1 MGALYQSARYTRAM
15 SAEEDP
21 GEHAAQL
28 HERAITL
35 REAGAYREAE
45 AVCREAVE
53 IFRASEGSYSP
64 NLANAL
70 VERARLLE
78 LLDRLAEAGPA
89 SEEALTILLPLLDD
103 PSNEPAV
110 ADELTR
116 LTIRAEGVRAST
128 LRARGA
134 LALAEDGYRRALVLA
149 EARLPAGDPLIAE
162 TLNGLGVVHKFQGR
176 YEEAEP
182 LYRRALAIAESAGL
196 TDDAATLFHNLG
208 GLAHSRGDF
217 AAGEPL
223 ARRAVEMREAA
234 LGPNHPATAADRAA
248 WGALLEGLGRG
259 AEAEQANAD
268 ALRVFEAR
276 LGPRSLEAASAL
288 TALGGV
294 QHQRGALDDAER
306 SYRRAL
312 AIRQSILDRQHFDL
326 AMTENNLGMLLAER
340 GALDEARALLAH
352 ARDAFCDALGAEHP
366 HTRTVAQNLSAL
378 DHPSANS

>member
-1 MGALYQSARYTRAM
+1 M
-15 SAEEDP
+15 SAQDDP
-21 GEHAAQL
+21 GAHAAGL
-28 HERAITL
+28 HERAIAL

-45 AVCREAVE
+45 ASCREAVDL
-53 IFRASEGSYSP
+53 FRAVEGNYSP

-70 VERARLLE
+70 VEQARLLE
-78 LLDRLAEAGPA
+78 LLDRLAEAGAA

-103 PSNEPAV
+103 PSNEPEI

-116 LTIRAEGVRAST
+116 LTVLAEGARAST

-134 LALAEDGYRRALVLA
+134 LALAEDGYRRALALA
-149 EARLPAGDPLIAE
+149 EGRLPADDPLIAE

-176 YEEAEP
+176 YDEAEP

-196 TDDAATLFHNLG
+196 VDDTATLFHNLG

-223 ARRAVEMREAA
+223 ARRAVALREAA
-234 LGPNHPATAADRAA
+234 LGPEHPATAADRAA
-248 WGALLEGLGRG
+248 WGALLEGLGRTD
-259 AEAEQANAD
+259 EAERAYAD
-268 ALRVFEAR
+268 ALRVFEAQ
-276 LGPRSLEAASAL
+276 LGTRSLEAASAL

-294 QHQRGALDDAER
+294 QQQRGKLADAER

-312 AIRQSILDRQHFDL
+312 DIRQSVLDPQHFDL

-340 GALDEARALLAH
+340 GAADEARTLLSHAH
-352 ARDAFCDALGAEHP
+352 DTFRAALGADHP
-366 HTRTVAQNLSAL
+366 HTRTVAQNLAAL
-378 DHPSANS
+378 DGDPVTGAR